1 MSLLWSV
8 WYTTEIIRS
17 AYLTHTNTKSYFSSA
32 QCIKLKHSIVVNVM
46 SPTTVMSMEPSISS
60 SLAEVDP
67 SLGYRRRRRL
77 AMESRLLAV
86 EDPAALPHS
95 SLEMQK
101 RRCQLWMLR
110 LCYNRVTSSTNTLT
124 IVSSYPSESI
134 FAIKLWQ

>member
-1 MSLLWSV
+1 MVYYGGDTVGISD
-8 WYTTEIIRS
+8 TTNI
-17 AYLTHTNTKSYFSSA
+17 LYFSSA
-32 QCIKLKHSIVVNVM
+32 QYIKLKHSIVVNVM
-46 SPTTVMSMEPSISS
+46 SSTTVMSMEPSISS
-60 SLAEVDP
+60 SLAVVDP
-67 SLGYRRRRRL
+67 SLGCRRRRRL

-101 RRCQLWMLR
+101 RRCQLLMMR

>member
-1 MSLLWSV
+1 MVYYGGDTVGISD
-8 WYTTEIIRS
+8 TTNI
-17 AYLTHTNTKSYFSSA
+17 LYFSSA
-32 QCIKLKHSIVVNVM
+32 QYIKLKHSIVVNVM
-46 SPTTVMSMEPSISS
+46 SSTTVMSMEPSISS
-60 SLAEVDP
+60 SLAVVDP
-67 SLGYRRRRRL
+67 SLGCRRRRRL
-77 AMESRLLAV
+77 ATESRLLAV

-101 RRCQLWMLR
+101 RRCQLLMMR